1 MTDRLLHECN
11 QALSRRVQCVSKVGA
26 THMEAVQVLRYEKMQ
41 HYQAHH
47 DFFDADYY
55 QEQPGMLSQLKNGAN
70 NRLATVFMYL
80 NDVAGGG
87 ETAFPRALGGR
98 HAAVLTS

>member
-1 MTDRLLHECN
+1 M
-11 QALSRRVQCVSKVGA
+11 QCVSKVGA

-55 QEQPGMLSQLKNGAN
+55 QEQQGMLSQLKNVAN

-80 NDVAGGG
+80 NDVSEGGQ
-87 ETAFPRALGGR
+87 TAFPRALGGR
-98 HAAVLTS
+98 CAFIRYPPVRALER